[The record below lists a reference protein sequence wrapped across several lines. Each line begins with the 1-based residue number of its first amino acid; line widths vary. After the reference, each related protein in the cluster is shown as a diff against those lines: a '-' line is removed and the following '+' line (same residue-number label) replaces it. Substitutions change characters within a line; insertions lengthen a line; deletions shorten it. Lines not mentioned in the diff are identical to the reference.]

1 MSDERGKIIT
11 MLTDFGDGSYVPSVK
26 GVLLSIAPDATIV
39 DITHR
44 ILPGAI
50 GSASFLLR
58 YTAPFFPRGTVHYA
72 VVDPEVGT
80 DRLAL
85 IVEADGS
92 YYVGPD
98 NGLFGEVLRL
108 DGESRIWKIE
118 KGAWTPST
126 ISPTFHG
133 RDIFAPV
140 AGRLAVGETPDSF
153 GPAIDPGTITPAPID
168 PPHRSERR
176 LSGEV
181 VWVDRFGNLI
191 TNLRREEVEEW
202 SGGEPFRAR
211 LGGMKVDTR
220 VHTFLEA
227 KPGSLVVLY
236 GSWETVEVAVSSG
249 NASRKLGVS
258 TGEPVHLERIGGR

>member
-1 MSDERGKIIT
+1 MSGGRGKIIT
-11 MLTDFGDGSYVPSVK
+11 MLTDFGEGSYVPSVK

-39 DITHR
+39 DVTHQVS
-44 ILPGAI
+44 PGAI

-58 YTAPFFPRGTVHYA
+58 YTAPFFPGGTVHYA

-80 DRLAL
+80 ERLAL
-85 IVEADGS
+85 IVEAGGS
-92 YYVGPD
+92 WYVGPD
-98 NGLFGEVLRL
+98 NGLFGEVLRS
-108 DGESRIWKIE
+108 DDESRVWKIE
-118 KGAWTPST
+118 EGAWTPST
-126 ISPTFHG
+126 VSPTFHG

-140 AGRLAVGETPDSF
+140 AGRLAIGETPDSL
-153 GPAIDPGTITPAPID
+153 GSAIDRDAITPAPID
-168 PPHRSERR
+168 LPQRSEHR

-181 VWVDRFGNLI
+181 VWIDRFGNLI

-211 LGGMKVDTR
+211 LGGMKIDTR

-236 GSWETVEVAVSSG
+236 GSWETVEVAVSAGS
-249 NASRKLGVS
+249 ASRRLGVS